1 MRTRHTVITQVLIV
15 VLAGLLLGPAAVSYA
30 QDSRA
35 PSSETGDLDVPG
47 PLPRPGCVR
56 VPLIGSLAPG
66 RSASTEVTFAS
77 FWEWSASS
85 AHQPFHWEL
94 HTSSYLGDPRDRIV
108 YQGDSRGDGDFHYVR
123 PGLYRWE
130 VTNKGTVGQ
139 AWTVCWK

>member
-1 MRTRHTVITQVLIV
+1 MQTRHTVITQVLI
-15 VLAGLLLGPAAVSYA
+15 LALTGLLLGPAAVSYA

-35 PSSETGDLDVPG
+35 PSSETADLDVPG

-56 VPLIGSLAPG
+56 VPLIGYLPPG
-66 RSASTEVTFAS
+66 RSASTDIESSS
-77 FWEWSASS
+77 FWRWSASS

-94 HTSSYLGDPRDRIV
+94 HTSSFLGDPWDRII
-108 YQGDSRGDGDFHYVR
+108 YQGDSRGDGGSLQVR

-139 AWTVCWK
+139 AWTVCWR